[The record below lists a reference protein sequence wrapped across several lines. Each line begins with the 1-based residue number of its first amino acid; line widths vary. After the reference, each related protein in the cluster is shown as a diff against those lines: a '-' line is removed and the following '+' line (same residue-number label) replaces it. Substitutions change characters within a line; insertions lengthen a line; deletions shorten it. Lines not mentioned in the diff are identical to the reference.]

1 MQGLKSPCQGP
12 NVQVSQLE
20 AHDLQ
25 GKSTK
30 QCLFAEYTKPRHT
43 MLGTKKNVVLGCLL
57 EIEL

>member
-1 MQGLKSPCQGP
+1 MQGL
-12 NVQVSQLE
+12 NMQVSQLE

-30 QCLFAEYTKPRHT
+30 QCLFTEYTKPRHT